1 MSCIAA
7 TKAGRLRSFVK
18 RHAPHA
24 LISVTLAGTPPLSN
38 PEAAP
43 PQESFTSPAAEVT
56 KDRRT
61 LNIVLA
67 QGRLAGPIART
78 LRSPAQA
85 TRYTCRTPR
94 TLKMHLKVQHV

>member
-1 MSCIAA
+1 MFHLDYLSCFLTVLA
-7 TKAGRLRSFVK
+7 T
-18 RHAPHA
+18 
-24 LISVTLAGTPPLSN
+24 
-38 PEAAP
+38 P
-43 PQESFTSPAAEVT
+43 PQESLTSPAAEAT
-56 KDRRT
+56 QDRRT

-67 QGRLAGPIART
+67 HGKLAAPIART